1 MFIENFHNDNAVNE
15 IQKFFK
21 SNFSSFYSMTLL
33 LRALDS
39 IKKVNQELKRKFHLT
54 IDAWNDFRL

>member
-1 MFIENFHNDNAVNE
+1 MKFRNFLNQ
-15 IQKFFK
+15 I
-21 SNFSSFYSMTLL
+21 FSSFYSMTLL

-54 IDAWNDFRL
+54 LDVWNDSRF